1 MPKRVLNNNIDQRI
15 SPAIISHGNL
25 TRFIPDEIYLLDLTR
40 TIYSQS
46 CNISKWC
53 MQKVH
58 FCRPYKMPK
67 LADWPK
73 EKINKAESFTYTELD
88 YIGPFTSKIEKRR
101 FGSVFLHVQLTVQC
115 SWKSSMIWRLHSFW
129 WHYKDLYHE
138 GLLQILSPLTTYP
151 ILN

>member
-1 MPKRVLNNNIDQRI
+1 
-15 SPAIISHGNL
+15 
-25 TRFIPDEIYLLDLTR
+25 
-40 TIYSQS
+40 
-46 CNISKWC
+46 

-115 SWKSSMIWRLHSFW
+115 I
-129 WHYKDLYHE
+129 
-138 GLLQILSPLTTYP
+138 
-151 ILN
+151 